1 MKNKIGKHPALFL
14 FKRNIFWW
22 QKIDLKKRRRK
33 ADSVKHSESDK
44 YVDSDKQS
52 EVDSITL
59 EKRGNFSFFILL
71 FISSICLLKSR
82 NLQFIRKKFPIS

>member
-1 MKNKIGKHPALFL
+1 MFKWKNKIGTHPALFL

-44 YVDSDKQS
+44 YVDSDKQT
-52 EVDSITL
+52 EFDSITL
-59 EKRGNFSFFILL
+59 EKRGTFTFFYITFYFINLL
-71 FISSICLLKSR
+71 AEIKEFIVY
-82 NLQFIRKKFPIS
+82 